1 LIVWA
6 LQALAL
12 LLLLPVSVFFAE
24 IVLGIAMP
32 RRAMPESPARGRLAV
47 LIPAHNEAS
56 LIVATLRS
64 ITPQL
69 HAGDRLLVVADNC
82 SDATASLAAEHGAQ
96 VIERRD
102 ESRRGKGFALDF
114 GIRHLAADAPD
125 VVVIVDADCALSAD
139 CIDRLAQL
147 CRQRERPVQ
156 ALYLMRSWPGA
167 PSRMQIPE
175 FSWLVKNMA
184 RPLGL
189 HALGLPCQLMG
200 SGMAFPFAQ
209 LRAANLA
216 TGHIV
221 EDLKLGIDLA
231 CAGSAPLFC
240 PEALVTSEFARSAQ
254 GAASQRTR
262 WEHGHLGVI
271 LRDVPHLL
279 RHALLARSV
288 DSFALAL
295 DLAVPPL
302 ALLALLIGA
311 TGLAAL
317 IAMLLGRGTA
327 ALAIAAIDCALLG
340 SAVLAAWWVY
350 GRRVLALR
358 TIPFAAVYALGK
370 IPLYARFLVT
380 RQKAWVRSK
389 REGP

>member
-1 LIVWA
+1 MWI

-24 IVLGIAMP
+24 IMLGIALP
-32 RRAMPESPARGRLAV
+32 RKATPAADRRGRVAI
-47 LIPAHNEAS
+47 LIPAHNESS
-56 LIVATLRS
+56 LIAATLGS

-69 HAGDRLLVVADNC
+69 LPGDRLLVVADNC
-82 SDATASLAAEHGAQ
+82 SDATASLAAAHGAE

-114 GIRHLAADAPD
+114 GVRHLVSDAPD
-125 VVVIVDADCALSAD
+125 VAIIVDADCALSAD
-139 CIDRLAQL
+139 CIDRLARV
-147 CRQRERPVQ
+147 CRQRNRPVQ
-156 ALYLMRSWPGA
+156 ALYLMRTWPGA

-231 CAGSAPLFC
+231 RAGSPPLFC

-262 WEHGHLGVI
+262 WEHGHLAVI
-271 LRDVPHLL
+271 FRDAPRLL
-279 RHALLARSV
+279 RHALFARNVS
-288 DSFALAL
+288 SLAL
-295 DLAVPPL
+295 GLDLCVPPL
-302 ALLALLIGA
+302 ALLTLLVAA
-311 TGLAAL
+311 TWIASLT
-317 IAMLLGRGTA
+317 AMLLGSGPA
-327 ALAIAAIDCALLG
+327 ALAIASLDCVCLL
-340 SAVLAAWWVY
+340 SAVMAAWYSY
-350 GRRVLALR
+350 GRTVLKPAA
-358 TIPFAAVYALGK
+358 IPIAAAYALGK
-370 IPLYARFLVT
+370 IPLYARFLLT
-380 RQKAWVRSK
+380 RQKSWVRSK
-389 REGP
+389 REDQ